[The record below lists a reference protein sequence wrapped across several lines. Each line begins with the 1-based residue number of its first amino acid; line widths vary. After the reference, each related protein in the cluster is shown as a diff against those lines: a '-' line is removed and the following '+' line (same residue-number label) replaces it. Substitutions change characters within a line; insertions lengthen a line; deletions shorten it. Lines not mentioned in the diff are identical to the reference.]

1 MNATTN
7 NHDEAGVPPP
17 TVRTLI
23 EEANAANASR
33 RRDKADT
40 SYQREWKKFIE
51 FVTEKRSENILPP
64 SPLYL
69 NRDSV
74 DLYFSTVVAK
84 LTVHPKTARRIR
96 PALQFFADHDEYC
109 KTNERFVVDSGT
121 VQTSLKTQITSYNEE
136 IEKSFIDPHKKIK
149 IMMISADE
157 QKAFFDYIYLNN
169 VQNWAALAMSWNMG
183 CNAYIRM
190 HSFLQFPLCHLRLDT
205 NHGPVKQGPNAC
217 VLCYI
222 LSPQIRKEG
231 NKVYSRTRVSG
242 CYRHKIYYQC
252 ATGAIAMA
260 LFSRLQHD
268 TELCFNEKEENGR
281 PTWFKKLLSNDWGN
295 SRNASTAYKRVLNTV
310 GISWGRV
317 VHLRVH
323 GIEYGSTEGL
333 GDEDV
338 ASISKHNEDGKLGK
352 VYMTE
357 LRPHAMKVMAGC
369 GKDEPYFVARTLLQL
384 PWNDE
389 ECCHFI
395 FPQID
400 TWREQAASVNGDNS
414 EAARN
419 FLFEVLPFLA
429 RVAVQDGVYFLR
441 DYPNH
446 EISMRL
452 KNAMP
457 ADYERWAKS
466 ARDEVTEIERN
477 HVGSNSLENH
487 NVQTQVA
494 FCNIEQHMMN
504 MEKCQNRILDM
515 QKEIQASQGVMF
527 NFLNAWRVD
536 VPRQQLDRGGNHGT
550 RILQGPPAVPQQS
563 IAGVT
568 FPPLCAAGVQ
578 NVQNPQQQQLRL
590 YCMNKH
596 ANTITKPL
604 SSVLRNSPR
613 VPVFSNSL
621 PDTVERLVFEHEVVY
636 KLTEYQNVRM
646 SGWPQRVKQA
656 FGRRKYLYNT
666 VVHRANNLRMGTF
679 EQRKERAA
687 RSMDTER
694 ESLGGLSVYKYILHL
709 KQKK

>member
-1 MNATTN
+1 MNTTTN
-7 NHDEAGVPPP
+7 NQIEETVLSPP
-17 TVRTLI
+17 TVQTLI

-33 RRDKADT
+33 SRDKADK
-40 SYQREWKKFIE
+40 SYQREWKKFID
-51 FVTEKRSENILPP
+51 FVTEKRSENVLPP

-69 NRDSV
+69 TRDSV

-109 KTNERFVVDSGT
+109 KNERFVVESGT
-121 VQTSLKTQITSYNEE
+121 VQTSLKAQITSYNEE
-136 IEKSFIDPHKKIK
+136 LEKSFIDPHKKIK

-169 VQNWAALAMSWNMG
+169 VQNWASLATSWNMG

-205 NHGPVKQGPNAC
+205 NHGPVKQGPNAG

-260 LFSRLQHD
+260 LFSTLQHD
-268 TELCFNEKEENGR
+268 TELCFNEKEINGR
-281 PTWFKKLLSNDWGN
+281 PTWFKRLLSNDWAN

-333 GDEDV
+333 GDDDV

-384 PWNDE
+384 PWTDE

-395 FPQID
+395 FPLID
-400 TWREQAASVNGDNS
+400 TWREQTASVNGDDS
-414 EAARN
+414 EAGRN
-419 FLFEVLPFLA
+419 FLYEVLPFLA
-429 RVAVQDGVYFLR
+429 RVAVQDGIYFLR

-446 EISMRL
+446 EISIRL
-452 KNAMP
+452 KNTMP

-466 ARDEVTEIERN
+466 ARDEVIEIERN
-477 HVGSNSLENH
+477 HVGSKSLENH
-487 NVQTQVA
+487 NVQTQIA
-494 FCNIEQHMMN
+494 FCNIEQHMIN
-504 MEKCQNRILDM
+504 LENRQSRILEM
-515 QKEIQASQGVMF
+515 QKEMQTSQGVMF
-527 NFLNAWRVD
+527 NLLKAWTTN
-536 VPRQQLDRGGNHGT
+536 VPRQLDSGGSGT
-550 RILQGPPAVPQQS
+550 KILQCPPAVPQQS
-563 IAGVT
+563 ITVT
-568 FPPLCAAGVQ
+568 FPPLCTAAGVQ
-578 NVQNPQQQQLRL
+578 NVQNHHQQQQQLHH
-590 YCMNKH
+590 MTNKYV
-596 ANTITKPL
+596 NTIAKPL

-613 VPVFSNSL
+613 VPIFSNSL

-636 KLTEYQNVRM
+636 KLIEYQNVRM

-656 FGRRKYLYNT
+656 FGRRKFLYNA
-666 VVHRANNLRMGTF
+666 VVHRANTFRMGTF

-687 RSMDTER
+687 RSMDVER
-694 ESLGGLSVYKYILHL
+694 ESLGSLSVYKYILHL